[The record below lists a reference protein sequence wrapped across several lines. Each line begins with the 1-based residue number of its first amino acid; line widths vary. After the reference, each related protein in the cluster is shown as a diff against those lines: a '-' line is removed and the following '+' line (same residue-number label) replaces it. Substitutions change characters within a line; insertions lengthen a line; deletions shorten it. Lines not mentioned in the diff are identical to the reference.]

1 MKMRIAIAVMA
12 LAALA
17 LPMGLAAQ
25 AKLPSAQLVYFED
38 NSKAFKVTDDKGGVV
53 PAKEGMKLGLGWTI
67 RTGKGDSAEVEL
79 THNRT
84 AIRISQNT
92 TFTVKDLG
100 ATRDKPNVLTVA
112 AGKIRVVAGKATGD
126 DRYRVEGGAAVC
138 GVSGTQ
144 FVFTVPDDG
153 SDALL
158 QTIEGLVDF
167 WKAADPGNVLQVAA
181 KMAASFQQFVVSQIP
196 ADVFDQL
203 PAENQFKK
211 LDPSM
216 VPGSGAA
223 SEAMQEIMAKVMKVL
238 GVEIGSITMNGE
250 TWSKIVA
257 QPNFKIG
264 AVKMGLYLPLIYNGN
279 MFAPQDWYHP
289 AGNDEWSF
297 GFDQT
302 GIVNTVVD
310 VVTDTFLKIKYIEV
324 NGQRDPF
331 FIKLGNLDDITVGH
345 GLIMRNFAN
354 DADFPAV
361 RRVGFNIGL
370 DLGKVGFE
378 YMVNDAGDLLTLPVV
393 FSDPAFVPDVLTGV
407 RVYFQPF
414 DNGKGDKKLKTIA
427 DSALG
432 ASLLVD
438 IGAASGFDDPVKSGE
453 PIFLN
458 PGIDL
463 DVPIFET
470 DFFSIVAFA
479 DAALMLPYFRYA
491 PDLAYLGLAGD
502 PVSAGLAWRAVYNP
516 DADVGAGEIPFKNY
530 GAAAGLFGNVWFID
544 WRLEYRYY
552 TGVFKPGFYN
562 AGYERSRSRY
572 VTEVVDYLAN
582 MDDPRFNALTMG
594 VYGEGGFDWPE
605 IAQLDI
611 GYFWPWDASGTIP
624 FKDMQDRFI
633 AKLTFQEIPVIHV
646 AGSFS
651 YERTGFAQTLIGGS
665 GATLFDAN
673 TVVSAELA
681 YPLVK
686 DVLDVVLY
694 YTTTAQLDAAGNP
707 VYEGSTWLPKMNTN
721 LSIETRVS
729 Y

>member
-25 AKLPSAQLVYFED
+25 AKLPSAQLVYFEN

-67 RTGKGDSAEVEL
+67 KTGKGDTAEVEL

-196 ADVFDQL
+196 DDVFNQL

-211 LDPSM
+211 LDPNM

-223 SEAMQEIMAKVMKVL
+223 NEAMQEIMAKVMKIL

-264 AVKMGLYLPLIYNGN
+264 AVKAGLYLPLIYNGN
-279 MFAPQDWYHP
+279 MFDPQDWYHP

-302 GIVNTVVD
+302 GVANTVVD
-310 VVTDTFLKIKYIEV
+310 AVTDTFLKIKYIEL
-324 NGQRDPF
+324 NDQRDPF

-361 RRVGFNIGL
+361 RRVGFNIGV
-370 DLGKVGFE
+370 DLGKIGFE

-393 FSDPAFVPDVLTGV
+393 FSDPEFVPDVLTGG
-407 RVYFQPF
+407 RLYFQPF

-432 ASLLVD
+432 VSLLVD
-438 IGAASGFDDPVKSGE
+438 FGPAVKFYSDVPAYTPEDAGK
-453 PIFLN
+453 PIFFN
-458 PGIDL
+458 PGVDL

-470 DFFSIVAFA
+470 DFFSIVGFA
-479 DAALMLPYFRYA
+479 DAALMLPYLRNTPNIALTGGTSLSPGFQ
-491 PDLAYLGLAGD
+491 
-502 PVSAGLAWRAVYNP
+502 WKAVF
-516 DADVGAGEIPFKNY
+516 DQTATVPFKNY
-530 GAAAGLFGNVWFID
+530 GLAAGLFGNVWFID
-544 WRLEYRYY
+544 WRLEYRYF
-552 TGVFKPGFYN
+552 TGTFKPAFYN
-562 AGYERSRSRY
+562 AGYERSRSEN
-572 VTEVVDYLAN
+572 VAEVLSYLGSSAT
-582 MDDPRFNALTMG
+582 DDTLTMG
-594 VYGEGGFDWPE
+594 VYGEGGFNWPE
-605 IAQLDI
+605 IVQLDI
-611 GYFWPWDASGTIP
+611 GYFWPWDATGTIP
-624 FKDMQDRFI
+624 FADMQDRFV
-633 AKLTFQEIPVIHV
+633 AKLTFQEIPIIHV

-651 YERTGFAQTLIGGS
+651 YERTGFAQTLIGG
-665 GATLFDAN
+665 GDATLFDAN

-694 YTTTAQLDAAGNP
+694 YTTTAQLDADGNP

-721 LSIETRVS
+721 LSIETRIS